1 MTTPTTQSRP
11 PITDSPWFWVYLFAT
26 AALALLMVSKPKLQ
40 YRQAWLE
47 RQHQAREFSH
57 RLAEG
62 QAVEGELIQPE
73 STHIRIEYFFYLLAG
88 VLIFAWG
95 RLWYSRFAG
104 AWFPRNSEQS
114 VDSDPLGV
122 SAAQNTL
129 ADDRQRRKRT

>member
-1 MTTPTTQSRP
+1 MAASTTETRP
-11 PITDSPWFWVYLFAT
+11 PITDSPWFWVYMFAT

-62 QAVEGELIQPE
+62 QAIEGELIQPE
-73 STHIRIEYFFYLLAG
+73 TTHIRIEYFFYLLAG
-88 VLIFAWG
+88 VLILAWG

-104 AWFPRNSEQS
+104 AWFPRDQQRSIGPDHLDES
-114 VDSDPLGV
+114 AERTTSPGDP
-122 SAAQNTL
+122 
-129 ADDRQRRKRT
+129 QRRKRS